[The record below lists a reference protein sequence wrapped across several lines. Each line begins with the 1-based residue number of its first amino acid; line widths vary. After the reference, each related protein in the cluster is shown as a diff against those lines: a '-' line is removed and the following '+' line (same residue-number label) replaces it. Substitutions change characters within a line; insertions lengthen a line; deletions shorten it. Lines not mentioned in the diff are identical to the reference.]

1 LPPDWKQQT
10 ERSNTLALKI
20 ITWVAL
26 QLGRTVARWLLLPI
40 SLYFWVTS
48 PKARRA
54 SNQYLRRI
62 EKFTDRKAN
71 SLSSLKHIHAF
82 ASMTLDRVFMLTG
95 QTQYFDTRTE
105 NFFQMKTVHD
115 QKVGGIF
122 VGAHVGSFEALHV
135 LGTRDPVTHDKLPE
149 LTVKMAMYADNA
161 RKIGA
166 MLEAISPDSSK
177 FIISLGNPD
186 AMLQIQDTVDKGEFV
201 GMLADR
207 YLDAT
212 GCEKISFLGA
222 PALFPNGPFRLAMVL
237 KRPVYLMFGL
247 YHGGNRYEVHFDELP
262 LPKMPDKGGRS
273 AQLRLWQEAYVA
285 KLESYCALAPYNWF
299 NFFDFWANE

>member
-1 LPPDWKQQT
+1 LQPDWKQQT

-20 ITWVAL
+20 IIWVAL
-26 QLGRTVARWLLLPI
+26 RLGRTAARWLLLPI
-40 SLYFWVTS
+40 TLYFWATA

-54 SNQYLRRI
+54 SNQYLRQI
-62 EKFTDRKAN
+62 EKFTGRPAK

-82 ASMTLDRVFMLTG
+82 ASITLDRVFMLTG
-95 QTQYFDTRTE
+95 QTQHFDTRTK
-105 NFFQMKTVHD
+105 NFLQMKNVHD
-115 QKVGGIF
+115 QKIGGIF

-135 LGTRDPVTHDKLPE
+135 LGTRDPVTHEKLPE

-161 RKIGA
+161 RKISA
-166 MLEAISPDSSK
+166 MLEAINPDSSK

-207 YLDAT
+207 YLEAS
-212 GCEKISFLGA
+212 GCEKIAFLGI

-237 KRPVYLMFGL
+237 KRPVFLMFGL
-247 YHGGNRYEVHFDELP
+247 YYGDNRYEVHFDELP
-262 LPKMPDKGGRS
+262 LPQMPDSGGRA

-299 NFFDFWANE
+299 NFFDFWADE